1 MTHDSQGITKPALPA
16 LLPGGPRRSLTP
28 KGQRTRQALLAAARQ
43 VFEEQGYFQASVS
56 QIGRLCGVS
65 QGTFYQYFSNKEQVF
80 RELTDAVLSDFEQ
93 KAQAL
98 SLAELDHATALRQVL
113 LLVVGHC
120 RQNSGLH
127 RVLNEHDLIEGLT
140 IGYYDALARFLRDF
154 FRQAASQGQARP
166 LDPNVVAYAIIGMA
180 SFQQMRWDEAGQP
193 RDDAAL
199 AQATSDLLRRG
210 ISGSKPWRAPR
221 DLAAS
226 ALAPRQKQQL
236 SWQADHTP
244 GQKTKRAIFQ
254 AAEQVLGQY
263 GYGRANISEITRQAG
278 VAQGTFYVH
287 FASKEEL
294 MDGVVRFLSHE
305 LRRELRRITDQ
316 TRDRR
321 DKEREGMLAF
331 FDFLRRHSRI
341 YRIVAES
348 ETIVPSSAHY
358 YYGRLADGYARS
370 LRAGMKAKE
379 VRALPVDFLVPSL
392 MGLNHMLGLRWLVWN
407 FAANPEVPRQV
418 LADAVS
424 LVLWGL
430 DPA

>member
-1 MTHDSQGITKPALPA
+1 MRHDSQDINIPPSRIS
-16 LLPGGPRRSLTP
+16 PPDGGRRSLTP
-28 KGQRTRQALLAAARQ
+28 KGQRTRQALLAAARR
-43 VFEEQGYFQASVS
+43 VFEDQGYFQASVS

-80 RELTDAVLSDFEQ
+80 RELADAVLADFWRQ
-93 KAQAL
+93 GQAL
-98 SLAELDHATALRQVL
+98 PLEGMDYATGLRQVL
-113 LLVVGHC
+113 LLVVEHC
-120 RQNSGLH
+120 RQNAGLH

-154 FRQAASQGQARP
+154 FRLAASQGQTRP
-166 LDPNVVAYAIIGMA
+166 LDPNVVAYAVIGMA
-180 SFQQMRWDEAGQP
+180 IFQQMRMDDDGQTH
-193 RDDAAL
+193 DDAHL

-210 ISGSKPWRAPR
+210 ISGPKPWRAPR

-226 ALAPRQKQQL
+226 ALAPRQEEQL

-316 TRDRR
+316 VRDRR
-321 DKEREGMLAF
+321 DKEREGMLTF
-331 FDFLRRHSRI
+331 FNFLRRHSQI

-348 ETIVPSSAHY
+348 ETIVPSSARY
-358 YYGRLADGYARS
+358 YYSRLADGYTRS

-379 VRALPVDFLVPSL
+379 VRSLPVDFLVPSL